1 MRDIKREREGKK
13 GGRGIKITWRGQ
25 WRGKTKTMKH
35 TTVINDQKKKQNVND
50 KKKNRNMNER
60 RKFDDQEINRK

>member
-1 MRDIKREREGKK
+1 
-13 GGRGIKITWRGQ
+13 
-25 WRGKTKTMKH
+25 MKH

-50 KKKNRNMNER
+50 KKNRNMNER